1 MRMINTTNIYRFASA
16 VLVIF
21 SLFLSSC
28 DKPQVKEEVL
38 QVSINTPVVACA
50 AGEQYVRVKCSG
62 SWTLSLQS
70 DGGDV
75 DWARLSMLSGTG
87 NKSVELSYDA
97 NNSGFD
103 RKLTIVL
110 ESGINVQTCTMTQ
123 LAAGDAS
130 GDGGD
135 VAPEMP
141 SSDLAK
147 TGWLELP
154 ALNDSE
160 LGYFSHSFKMNG
172 KTYRNYSF
180 GWSQKDMVAVWVAYP
195 LCKMYSNGSVKRAD
209 AEVWALDPHLGN
221 DSSAPFGGYGGDYD
235 RGHQLPFADR
245 KCCLE
250 AAKQTFYGT
259 NMTPQDNGLNTGVWE
274 AFESKVRSWAASSDT
289 TYVVTGCTLD
299 KPLGYTTDSYGK
311 KMTVPSGY
319 FKAILKYSK
328 SSTFGQWNAAGFYY
342 KHESGAKQQMMSIDQ
357 LEEMTGI
364 DFFVNLSAK
373 IGADQAVRL
382 EAAIPSTSVW
392 Q

>member
-1 MRMINTTNIYRFASA
+1 MAICALLFAACS
-16 VLVIF
+16 VLEKSEFEV
-21 SLFLSSC
+21 SLKKTSVGP
-28 DKPQVKEEVL
+28 DKSTQFVSVKF
-38 QVSINTPVVACA
+38 
-50 AGEQYVRVKCSG
+50 AGD
-62 SWTLSLQS
+62 WTLALVSEE
-70 DGGDV
+70 GEDV
-75 DWARLSMLSGTG
+75 DWARLNVTSGTG
-87 NKSVELSYDA
+87 NKTNVQLSYDSNEA
-97 NNSGFD
+97 QVSRVLVVVLSSGSQ
-103 RKLTIVL
+103 TA
-110 ESGINVQTCTMTQ
+110 TCTMTQ
-123 LAAGDAS
+123 LAKGEAPGAEAPDA
-130 GDGGD
+130 
-135 VAPEMP
+135 PT
-141 SSDLAK
+141 DLEKAQ
-147 TGWLELP
+147 WLELP
-154 ALNDSE
+154 AMTNSN
-160 LGYFSHSFKMNG
+160 LGYYSHSFRMNG
-172 KTYRNYSF
+172 KTYRNYTF
-180 GWSQKDMVAVWVAYP
+180 GWSQKDRVALWVAYP
-195 LCKMYSNGSVKRAD
+195 LCKMYSNGSVKRDD

>member
-1 MRMINTTNIYRFASA
+1 M
-16 VLVIF
+16 
-21 SLFLSSC
+21 
-28 DKPQVKEEVL
+28 KEEVL

-62 SWTLSLQS
+62 GWTLTLQS
-70 DGGDV
+70 DGRDV
-75 DWARLSMLSGTG
+75 DWARLNMLSGTG

-209 AEVWALDPHLGN
+209 AEVWALDPNLGN

>member
-1 MRMINTTNIYRFASA
+1 MINTTNIYRFASA

-62 SWTLSLQS
+62 GWTLTLQS

-75 DWARLSMLSGTG
+75 DWARLNMLSGTG

-135 VAPEMP
+135 LAPEMP

-221 DSSAPFGGYGGDYD
+221 DSSAPFGGYGGNYD

-328 SSTFGQWNAAGFYY
+328 SSTLGQWNAAGFYY